1 MPTTPQTPQ
10 QIVENSKVAGLLD
23 DLEDDG
29 TDADDTADKLS
40 KGKAYKAMGANAQRL
55 FNADW
60 DGLLSAMEAV
70 LAEREVCEKGK
81 AKDTR
86 KLKAAVQA
94 MLIKLDAC
102 EDANG
107 RLEVLEDAATNTQVT
122 LALASITACLGV
134 APKLALVQK
143 DLADL
148 YKRLGKAI
156 IAARDAKVKAAVTA
170 ASGAVGVCL
179 ASFGA
184 PVAIVGGI
192 ALFSAETAIGA
203 AFNGTE
209 DSVVKKTWGV
219 TSGAI
224 TAADA
229 LGRLGDAFGPAVV
242 LTAGAVDI
250 GECFAAE
257 NEKAALFDAIT
268 RMKREFDTTM
278 AQCAKELSTLGKV
291 CAEAQKALRDA
302 IAAVNAV
309 RVPKPSWAA
318 VVNSL

>member
-1 MPTTPQTPQ
+1 MPSTQTPQ
-10 QIVENSKVAGLLD
+10 QIVEDRKVAGLLD
-23 DLEDDG
+23 DLEEDG
-29 TDADDTADKLS
+29 LDADKTAGKLS
-40 KGKAYKAMGANAQRL
+40 AGKAYKAMGASAQRL
-55 FNADW
+55 FDSDW
-60 DGLLSAMEAV
+60 DAHLAAMEAV
-70 LAEREVCEKGK
+70 ASERDVCLKGK

-94 MLIKLDAC
+94 MLDKMTAFEEAI
-102 EDANG
+102 G
-107 RLEVLEDAATNTQVT
+107 RLEVLEDSAANAALT
-122 LALASITACLGV
+122 LALTSITAVLGV

-148 YKRLGKAI
+148 YKRLQKAI

-170 ASGAVGVCL
+170 ASGAAGVCL

-184 PVAIVGGI
+184 PVALIGGLV
-192 ALFSAETAIGA
+192 LFSAETAIGA

-209 DSVVKKTWGV
+209 DSVVKKTWGY

-229 LGRLGDAFGPAVV
+229 LGQLGDAFGPAVV

-257 NEKAALFDAIT
+257 SEKAALFDAIT
-268 RMKREFDTTM
+268 RMKREFDSTI
-278 AQCAKELSTLGKV
+278 AQCARELATLGK
-291 CAEAQKALRDA
+291 ALGEAQKTLRDA

-309 RVPKPSWAA
+309 RVPTPSSAA
-318 VVNSL
+318 VLRYL